1 MYICKTPATKFK
13 TGVQCKSLKASVNRV
28 LIEFCGQIQFEILN

>member
-13 TGVQCKSLKASVNRV
+13 TGVQCKSLKTRVNRV
-28 LIEFCGQIQFEILN
+28 LIEFCGQIQFKILN